1 MASFG
6 YIWSILLAD
15 FQVESRRWLRF
26 CSIDVGGGKRWM
38 VLMAD
43 GHSYSW
49 LVFYI
54 ITLG

>member
-15 FQVESRRWLRF
+15 FQVESRRWLGF